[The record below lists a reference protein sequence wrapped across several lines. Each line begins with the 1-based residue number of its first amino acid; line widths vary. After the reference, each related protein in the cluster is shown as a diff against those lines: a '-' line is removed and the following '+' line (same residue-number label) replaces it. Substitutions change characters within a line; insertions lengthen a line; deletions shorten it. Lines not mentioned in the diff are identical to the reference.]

1 MSEPLEAPLH
11 ISGTPVAHWRASAD
25 QTDTNFGAIL
35 VDYGTDTRV
44 AHRLSGEG
52 IQTLDT
58 EDCWGESSAAD
69 DPCYRQTQK
78 RVTTEPREVV
88 TKGILDAL
96 NRNSYLVGEPL
107 KVDKQYSFE
116 FPLLPEDY
124 VFKPGHRIGII
135 VVGSY
140 PSYSSVA
147 DQTRAN
153 IKLFPQLSR
162 MKLPVVGGR
171 KAAIQAG
178 L

>member
-1 MSEPLEAPLH
+1 
-11 ISGTPVAHWRASAD
+11 VARWRASAD

-52 IQTLDT
+52 IQTLTT
-58 EDCWGESSAAD
+58 EDCWGEASPAD

-96 NRNSYLVGEPL
+96 NRESYEIGVPL
-107 KVDKQYSFE
+107 KVGKQYTFE

-124 VFKPGHRIGII
+124 IFKPGHRIGII

-153 IKLFPQLSR
+153 IKLYPKFSR
-162 MKLPVVGGR
+162 MVLPVVGG
-171 KAAIQAG
+171 KEAARAAG